1 MRGTV
6 LLAICTLLSISF
18 GTACG
23 GKKSPAIAELTK
35 AEGPVEKQAA
45 EATWGGASVG
55 TKFYIGDAARTAD
68 GSAQLEVAGGAQIA
82 MQPHTVLR
90 FGGKQGNSKIAV
102 ELGAIDLSGTGSY
115 GLDVG
120 DVRLSK
126 GTLRITA
133 KGKGQSSFELTI
145 GDAQVSDINGKTI
158 DLVVGQ
164 VVDLTME
171 VEVKSIDAGVADAP
185 PIDAVIDAPEVV
197 ASATEASVE
206 VTGKKAEIQLAGEKD
221 WKPLPAGA
229 GVLPKGAKLRL
240 GTGSTAKVAS
250 RGTTLDMAG
259 GSRMTLND
267 DLSMMFEGGTGRAST
282 AVGAEGKVSIPG
294 GAVAMKGDAETGG
307 ETKLDVTPR
316 DTRVNVGRGTAKLTG
331 ANGGELELNR
341 GETATLAKNG
351 TIRVVEAIPT
361 YFDFR
366 IAVGETV
373 TIHDPKGN
381 TAVKF
386 MFGGKCSGG
395 GFIEMD
401 KDSRYRTAKVS
412 SGKDDANH
420 MVGVGGWAYRLRC
433 SSGGGDSAPVA
444 SGRLVVQRDSGS
456 RALPK
461 AEATNEIDTDGRNYR
476 ISYQSVIPTIA
487 VNIKGE
493 GGPFTLHIATG
504 GKEEQ
509 FKGPGPKIKVPGS
522 KLKEGTYTYWIDR
535 NGVKDPKV
543 STLTIDFDNTA
554 PQVYISSPV
563 NGRTWDGEIDVRG
576 AVLPG
581 WTAAVDAITI
591 PIDSQRR
598 FAAKVGKP
606 SGHALAIKLS
616 HPQRGVHYYLRRG
629 K

>member
-1 MRGTV
+1 VRCTV
-6 LLAICTLLSISF
+6 LLAVCSILVW
-18 GTACG
+18 GACG
-23 GKKSPAIAELTK
+23 GKKSSAIAELTK
-35 AEGPVEKQAA
+35 ADGPVEKQVGDGP
-45 EATWGGASVG
+45 WGGANVG
-55 TKFYIGDAARTAD
+55 TKYFIGDAARTAD
-68 GSAQLEVAGGAQIA
+68 GGAQLEVTGGAQIA
-82 MQPHTVLR
+82 MHPHTVLR

-133 KGKGQSSFELTI
+133 KGQGQSSVELTI

-158 DLVVGQ
+158 DLVIGQ
-164 VVDLTME
+164 VVDLSMD
-171 VEVKSIDAGVADAP
+171 VEVTSIDAGVADA
-185 PIDAVIDAPEVV
+185 AVAAAPIDAPEVV
-197 ASATEASVE
+197 SGSDASIEI
-206 VTGKKAEIQLAGEKD
+206 TGKKAEIQNPGEKG

-229 GVLPKGAKLRL
+229 GALPKGAKVRL
-240 GTGSTAKVAS
+240 GANTTAKVTA

-259 GSRMTLND
+259 GSRMALGD
-267 DLSMMFEGGTGRAST
+267 DLSFSLESGSARAS
-282 AVGAEGKVSIPG
+282 AAAGSEGKVAIPG
-294 GAVAMKGDAETGG
+294 GAVALKGTPEAGS
-307 ETKLDVTPR
+307 ETKLDASAR
-316 DTRVNVGRGTAKLTG
+316 ETRVSVHRGTAKLTG
-331 ANGGELELNR
+331 ATGGLLEMNR

-361 YFDFR
+361 YFDFG

-373 TIHDPKGN
+373 TIHDPKGS

-386 MFGGKCSGG
+386 AFGGKCAGG

-412 SGKDDANH
+412 AGKDDANLS
-420 MVGVGGWAYRLRC
+420 VGVGGWAYRLRC
-433 SSGGGDSAPVA
+433 SSASGDTAPVA
-444 SGRLVVQRDSGS
+444 SGRLVVQRDAGS

-461 AEATNEIDTDGRNYR
+461 QEATNEIDTDGRNYR

-487 VNIKGE
+487 VRIKGE
-493 GGPFTLHIATG
+493 GAPFTLHVATG
-504 GKEEQ
+504 GKEET
-509 FKGPGPKIKVPGS
+509 FTGNGPKIKVPSS

-563 NGRTWDGEIDVRG
+563 NGRPWEGEIDVRG

-591 PIDSQRR
+591 PIDGQRR
-598 FAAKVGKP
+598 FSAKVGKP
-606 SGHALAIKLS
+606 PGNALAIKLS

-629 K
+629 GK

>member
-1 MRGTV
+1 VRGTV
-6 LLAICTLLSISF
+6 LLALLVAMTSVVS
-18 GTACG
+18 GACG

-35 AEGPVEKQAA
+35 ADGPVEKQAS
-45 EATWGGASVG
+45 EAPWAGASVG
-55 TKFYIGDAARTAD
+55 TKFFIGDAARTAD
-68 GSAQLEVAGGAQIA
+68 GSAQLEVTGGAQIA

-133 KGKGQSSFELTI
+133 KGKGQSSVELTI
-145 GDAQVSDINGKTI
+145 GDAQVSDINGNTI
-158 DLVVGQ
+158 DLVIGQ
-164 VVDLTME
+164 IVDLTMD
-171 VEVKSIDAGVADAP
+171 VEVKSIDAGVGDAP
-185 PIDAVIDAPEVV
+185 VDAPIDASEVV
-197 ASATEASVE
+197 ASTTEALVE

-240 GTGSTAKVAS
+240 GGGTTAKVTA
-250 RGTTLDMAG
+250 RGTTLDMGG
-259 GSRMTLND
+259 GSRMTLSD
-267 DLSMMFEGGTGRAST
+267 DLSFVIDGGSVRASS
-282 AVGAEGKVSIPG
+282 AVGAEGKVTIPG
-294 GAVAMKGDAETGG
+294 GAVAVKGSAETSA
-307 ETKLDVTPR
+307 ETKLDVSPR
-316 DTRVNVGRGTAKLTG
+316 DTRVNVQRGTATLTG
-331 ANGGELELNR
+331 ATGGILEMNR

-366 IAVGETV
+366 IQVGETV
-373 TIHDPKGN
+373 TIHDPKGL

-412 SGKDDANH
+412 AGKEDANLS
-420 MVGVGGWAYRLRC
+420 VGAGGWAYRLRC
-433 SSGGGDSAPVA
+433 SSASGDTAPVA
-444 SGRLVVQRDSGS
+444 SGRLVVTRDSGS

-461 AEATNEIDTDGRNYR
+461 QAATNEIDTDGRNYR

-487 VNIKGE
+487 VRIKGE
-493 GGPFTLHIATG
+493 GSPFTLHIATG
-504 GKEEQ
+504 GKEET
-509 FKGPGPKIKVPGS
+509 FTGKGPKIKVAGS

-563 NGRTWDGEIDVRG
+563 NNRPWTEEIDVRG

-606 SGHALAIKLS
+606 PGKALAIKLS

-629 K
+629 GK

>member
-1 MRGTV
+1 
-6 LLAICTLLSISF
+6 LLLVVGSLLVW
-18 GTACG
+18 GACG

-35 AEGPVEKQAA
+35 ADGPVEKQSG
-45 EATWGGASVG
+45 ESPWGGAKVG
-55 TKFYIGDAARTAD
+55 VKFYIGDAARTAD
-68 GSAQLEVAGGAQIA
+68 GGAQLEVAGGAQIA

-90 FGGKQGNSKIAV
+90 FGGKQGNSKISV

-133 KGKGQSSFELTI
+133 KGQGQSSVELTI

-158 DLVVGQ
+158 ELVIGQ
-164 VVDLTME
+164 VVDLSME
-171 VEVKSIDAGVADAP
+171 IDVKSIDASVADAAVADAP
-185 PIDAVIDAPEVV
+185 IDAPEVATGSD
-197 ASATEASVE
+197 ASIEI
-206 VTGKKAEIQLAGEKD
+206 TGKKAEIKNPGETG
-221 WKPLPAGA
+221 WNPLPAGA
-229 GVLPKGAKLRL
+229 GVLAKGAKVRL
-240 GTGSTAKVAS
+240 GTGTTAKVTA

-259 GSRMTLND
+259 GSRMAVGD
-267 DLSMMFEGGTGRAST
+267 DLSFALEAGSARAST
-282 AVGAEGKVSIPG
+282 AAGGDARISIPG
-294 GAVAMKGDAETGG
+294 GAVDMKGSPGAGA
-307 ETKLDVTPR
+307 ETKLDVNPR
-316 DTRVNVGRGTAKLTG
+316 ETRVNVQRGTAKLTG
-331 ANGGELELNR
+331 STGGVLEMNR
-341 GETATLAKNG
+341 GETASLAKNG

-386 MFGGKCSGG
+386 GFGGKCAGG

-401 KDSRYRTAKVS
+401 KDNRYRTAKVS
-412 SGKDDANH
+412 AGKDDANLS
-420 MVGVGGWAYRLRC
+420 VGVGGWAYRLRC
-433 SSGGGDSAPVA
+433 SSASGDTAPVA
-444 SGRLVVQRDSGS
+444 SGRLVVTRDSGS

-461 AEATNEIDTDGRNYR
+461 QEATNEIDADGRNYR

-487 VNIKGE
+487 VRIKGE
-493 GGPFTLHIATG
+493 GAPFTLHIATG
-504 GKEEQ
+504 GKEET
-509 FKGPGPKIKVPGS
+509 FPSNSPKIKVPGA
-522 KLKEGTYTYWIDR
+522 KLKEGQYTYWIDR

-563 NGRTWDGEIDVRG
+563 NGRPWEGEIDVRG

-591 PIDSQRR
+591 PIDGQRR

-606 SGHALAIKLS
+606 PGNALAIKLS
-616 HPQRGVHYYLRRG
+616 HPQRGVHYYLRRAG

>member
-1 MRGTV
+1 MRGAV
-6 LLAICTLLSISF
+6 LLAFCTLLVL
-18 GTACG
+18 GGACG
-23 GKKSPAIAELTK
+23 GKKSTAIAELKK
-35 AEGPVEKQAA
+35 ADGPVEKQAGEVA
-45 EATWGGASVG
+45 WSGARVG

-68 GSAQLEVAGGAQIA
+68 GAAQLEVAGGAQIA

-133 KGKGQSSFELTI
+133 KGRGQSSVELTI
-145 GDAQVSDINGKTI
+145 GDAQVSDINGNNI

-164 VVDLTME
+164 VIDLSMD
-171 VEVKSIDAGVADAP
+171 VEVKSIDAGVTDAP
-185 PIDAVIDAPEVV
+185 VDAVIDASEVV
-197 ASATEASVE
+197 ASATEASVS
-206 VTGKKAEIQLAGEKD
+206 VTGKKAEIQLAGEQD
-221 WKPLPAGA
+221 WKPLAAGA
-229 GVLPKGAKLRL
+229 GLLPKGAKLRL
-240 GTGSTAKVAS
+240 GAGTTAKVTS
-250 RGTTLDMAG
+250 GGITLDMAG
-259 GSRMTLND
+259 GARMTLND
-267 DLSMMFEGGTGRAST
+267 DMSMLFEAGTGSASS
-282 AVGAEGKVSIPG
+282 AVGAPGKVSIPG
-294 GAVAMKGDAETGG
+294 GAVTIPGGTDTGG
-307 ETKLDVTPR
+307 ETRLEISAR
-316 DTRVNVGRGTAKLTG
+316 DTRVNVQRGTAKLSG

-351 TIRVVEAIPT
+351 TIRVVEAIPR
-361 YFDFR
+361 YFDFG
-366 IAVGETV
+366 ITVGETV
-373 TIHDPKGN
+373 TIHDPRGS

-386 MFGGKCSGG
+386 LFGGKCAGG

-412 SGKDDANH
+412 SGKDDANL
-420 MVGVGGWAYRLRC
+420 MVGAGGWSYRLRC

-444 SGRLVVQRDSGS
+444 SGRLVVSRDSGN

-461 AEATNEIDTDGRNYR
+461 QEATNEIDTDGRNYR

-487 VNIKGE
+487 VRIKGE
-493 GGPFTLHIATG
+493 GGPFTLHVATG

-509 FKGPGPKIKVPGS
+509 FKGPGPKIKVAGS

-563 NGRTWDGEIDVRG
+563 NGRAWEGEIDVRG

-581 WTAAVDAITI
+581 WTAAVESVSI

-598 FAAKVGKP
+598 FQAKVGQP
-606 SGHALAIKLS
+606 SGKALAIKLS